1 MSDWR
6 HRVDNLVE
14 LMNDFGLERA
24 RQSGEGWSLELSKTV
39 PVSGGVPM
47 MAAAPAEAAT
57 SATLA
62 AKPKKAA
69 RRAAE
74 VARGIPVTTPM
85 MGIYYAAPSPG
96 APNFVSVGQEV
107 TEGQV
112 VGLVEAMK
120 TFNEI
125 LAPQSGVI
133 TSVEATN
140 GQLVEPGTVLVRIE

>member
-1 MSDWR
+1 
-6 HRVDNLVE
+6 
-14 LMNDFGLERA
+14 
-24 RQSGEGWSLELSKTV
+24 
-39 PVSGGVPM
+39 M
-47 MAAAPAEAAT
+47 MAAAPAEASPA
-57 SATLA
+57 APA

-107 TEGQV
+107 SEGQV

>member
-1 MSDWR
+1 MR
-6 HRVDNLVE
+6 
-14 LMNDFGLERA
+14 
-24 RQSGEGWSLELSKTV
+24 
-39 PVSGGVPM
+39 
-47 MAAAPAEAAT
+47 AAAPAEAAAP
-57 SATLA
+57 ATPA